1 MKVFV
6 DTSIFVDCLRSK
18 PVRSSKEF
26 LESMEEKHSGF
37 TSTIVVAELSVGAY
51 LSQKT
56 DALENTLKIISTTSV
71 IDLNKEIAVLGGK
84 IYSELAREGKA
95 IELNDCLIAAT
106 ALSSGIKEIVTRNID
121 HFNKIKGL
129 KVVVPEDLGF

>member
-6 DTSIFVDCLRSK
+6 DTSIFVDCLRSN
-18 PVRSSKEF
+18 PIASSKEF
-26 LESMEEKHSGF
+26 LESVEEKHNGF

-51 LSQKT
+51 LSQRS
-56 DALENTLKIISTTSV
+56 DALENTLRIISTTSI
-71 IDLNKEIAVLGGK
+71 IDLNKEIAMLGGK
-84 IYSELAREGKA
+84 IYSELAREGRA

-106 ALSSGIKEIVTRNID
+106 ALSSGIKEIVTINVE

-129 KVVVPEDLGF
+129 KVVIPEDLGF